1 MFFDLNYPVL
11 FFVCLFVFLELI
23 KRTRDVSEDV
33 RKASFNVLTKKMDVF
48 SFTPD
53 QRASLIEILS
63 TKR

>member
-1 MFFDLNYPVL
+1 MCA
-11 FFVCLFVFLELI
+11 CLFVFLELI